1 MPTYKLTYFNAR
13 GLAELARLMFA
24 EKGVEYEDVR
34 IERDQWP
41 DMKPNTPQGQLPIL
55 EVDGQVIPQSKA
67 FCRYLA
73 REFGF
78 YGSTSLDTAC
88 VDVVCETIDDL
99 LQGLRKFFAE
109 QNEEEKAKKKAE
121 FYSDGGN
128 GQVVLKRLEKLL
140 GNDDYFVENKLS
152 LADFSMMMASDWYLR
167 NSEGAMDNFPTLLAL
182 RKRVMELPKIAK
194 WIETRPVTEFK
205 FSNKMPSYKLNYFNV
220 RGRGEVS
227 RLCFVVAGVPFEDF
241 RVEFA
246 DWPALKPKMPNG
258 AMPVLEV
265 DGKMLPETQAIQGYL
280 AREFNLAGTN
290 NWESALVNVVAE
302 MISDLKKPFS
312 DKVFFEKDEAKKAE
326 STKTYFEE
334 TAPPMFKRLEER
346 LKANG
351 DGDGYFVGNKISL
364 ADIIFFNGMDNVL
377 KVKATALDDYPKL
390 KALRGRVAALKE
402 VAAYLEKRPVT
413 NV

>member
-1 MPTYKLTYFNAR
+1 
-13 GLAELARLMFA
+13 
-24 EKGVEYEDVR
+24 
-34 IERDQWP
+34 
-41 DMKPNTPQGQLPIL
+41 
-55 EVDGQVIPQSKA
+55 
-67 FCRYLA
+67 
-73 REFGF
+73 
-78 YGSTSLDTAC
+78 
-88 VDVVCETIDDL
+88 
-99 LQGLRKFFAE
+99 
-109 QNEEEKAKKKAE
+109 
-121 FYSDGGN
+121 
-128 GQVVLKRLEKLL
+128 
-140 GNDDYFVENKLS
+140 
-152 LADFSMMMASDWYLR
+152 
-167 NSEGAMDNFPTLLAL
+167 
-182 RKRVMELPKIAK
+182 
-194 WIETRPVTEFK
+194 
-205 FSNKMPSYKLNYFNV
+205 
-220 RGRGEVS
+220 
-227 RLCFVVAGVPFEDF
+227 
-241 RVEFA
+241 
-246 DWPALKPKMPNG
+246 
-258 AMPVLEV
+258 LEV

-290 NWESALVNVVAE
+290 SWESALVNVVAE